1 MSSAARVS
9 ASRATRAQAVA
20 DLRLQPT
27 FVGLFLAGIALPLD
41 NLGVM
46 GYPISTASALLIF
59 LATIL
64 NRPSGTHR
72 LVPAWIMATALAV
85 PLWLVV
91 SAWQNDQWVWSRLGT
106 AAAWAGL
113 IFVVA
118 TGRAHAPS
126 LARGALTGL
135 VVAVLGFY
143 LGLAP
148 RTYEWRLT
156 GWISDP
162 NGVAMTLLSLGLASM
177 VWATRRPQAQMWIL
191 VFLSAMVL
199 ATLSRTGIF
208 ALALALAWML
218 VLRKQNLIGA
228 VLAAALAAYV
238 FENIPDRIKYWG
250 PFAEREGSDAL
261 RERILAAETELVSTN
276 QWAGHGPG
284 TAIVEV
290 GDGVR
295 LFFHSSYLSARV
307 EGGWIL
313 LGLILVVIIAAFFL
327 LARSSKTPDV
337 AWLQAAI
344 IGLLVTATNI
354 GEALLTPSAAL
365 TVGLAVSWWG
375 VRLGQDSE
383 GRRPE
388 ICPANVT

>member
-1 MSSAARVS
+1 
-9 ASRATRAQAVA
+9 
-20 DLRLQPT
+20 
-27 FVGLFLAGIALPLD
+27 VGLFLAGIALPFD

-64 NRPSGTHR
+64 NRPLGTHR
-72 LVPAWIMATALAV
+72 LVPAWSMATALAV

-91 SAWQNDQWVWSRLGT
+91 SAWQYDQWVWSRPGT

-191 VFLSAMVL
+191 VFLAAMVL

-208 ALALALAWML
+208 ALALALAW
-218 VLRKQNLIGA
+218 
-228 VLAAALAAYV
+228 
-238 FENIPDRIKYWG
+238 
-250 PFAEREGSDAL
+250 
-261 RERILAAETELVSTN
+261 
-276 QWAGHGPG
+276 
-284 TAIVEV
+284 
-290 GDGVR
+290 
-295 LFFHSSYLSARV
+295 
-307 EGGWIL
+307 
-313 LGLILVVIIAAFFL
+313 
-327 LARSSKTPDV
+327 
-337 AWLQAAI
+337 
-344 IGLLVTATNI
+344 
-354 GEALLTPSAAL
+354 
-365 TVGLAVSWWG
+365 
-375 VRLGQDSE
+375 
-383 GRRPE
+383 
-388 ICPANVT
+388 